1 MKFFTIVKKQLALM
15 LLLIMTLM
23 TPAVLSAA
31 ECNHTNNVNGKCS
44 CGKFVMYYTTN
55 SINLPE
61 WQGFENT
68 TVNGKLAWVFSSST
82 IGNGKLQDVKGLV
95 SVVIPEGITA
105 IGDGAFA
112 RCKDLKSVVIPGSVK
127 TIGGGAF
134 QQCDALVDLQLGY
147 GIETIV
153 GGAFAQCTS
162 LTSLN
167 IPGSVTSI
175 GVDGAFGNN
184 PTTELVLGDGV
195 QNIGYAFQGC
205 TSLVSIVIPGSV
217 TSIPDAAFSGCSN
230 LTTVEFKDGVASIG
244 NSAFQG
250 CPISEVILPGSVNY
264 IGWNAFDNY
273 TSVNVTVGT
282 DGKLPETNTKIDLL
296 LNDNSSL
303 DALMSAANN
312 DKVAS
317 VTYSRPMT
325 NAWGTICLPFD
336 VVSND
341 DIQYYQ
347 LSDVD
352 PTTGVMS
359 FSKLN
364 EVKANTPCVVQKLV
378 ADNEIE
384 LRAANVKISEKR
396 PVKALDM
403 EGWSAC
409 GTYDR
414 IVLSVIDP
422 VNEAYGKNVYY
433 ISNNKFWHAEGSL
446 IMKPF
451 RAYFEYDGVL
461 SSAASSRFSMEV
473 VEANETGL
481 DSVAEAQEEG
491 VLYDLAGNRV
501 ENMVNGQVY
510 ILNGKKVMFK

>member
-68 TVNGKLAWVFSSST
+68 TVNGKLAWVFSSNT
-82 IGNGKLQDVKGLV
+82 IGNGKLQAVDGLV
-95 SVVIPEGITA
+95 SVIIPEGITA

-112 RCKDLKSVVIPGSVK
+112 RCNDLKSVVIPGTVK
-127 TIGGGAF
+127 KIGGGAF
-134 QQCDALVDLQLGY
+134 QQCSALVDLQLGY
-147 GIETIV
+147 GIESIV

-303 DALMSAANN
+303 ESLMNAADN

-325 NAWGTICLPFD
+325 NAWGTICLPFETQSD
-336 VVSND
+336 ED
-341 DIQYYQ
+341 AKFYQ
-347 LSDVD
+347 LGGVD
-352 PTTGVMS
+352 FETGVIT
-359 FSKLN
+359 F
-364 EVKANTPCVVQKLV
+364 VAIDGVVAANTPCVIQKLSES
-378 ADNEIE
+378 NSLEI
-384 LRAANVKISEKR
+384 RAAGMPRISVDLTKN
-396 PVKALDM
+396 LGND
-403 EGWSAC
+403 WSAI
-409 GTYDR
+409 GTYEKTN
-414 IVLSVIDP
+414 IYVTEESPNL
-422 VNEAYGKNVYY
+422 YY
-433 ISNNKFWHAEGSL
+433 IASNKFKHANGMFVSN
-446 IMKPF
+446 PF
-451 RAYFEYDGVL
+451 RAYFKYDGVIS
-461 SSAASSRFSMEV
+461 SSAAASRLSIEIADEF
-473 VEANETGL
+473 ATGINNA
-481 DSVAEAQEEG
+481 SVEAQEEG

-501 ENMVNGQVY
+501 EKMINGQVY

>member
-82 IGNGKLQDVKGLV
+82 VGNGKLQDVKGLV

-303 DALMSAANN
+303 ESLMNAADN

-317 VTYSRPMT
+317 VTYTRT
-325 NAWGTICLPFD
+325 NMSSGTWGTICLPFD
-336 VVSND
+336 AQSDENVKF
-341 DIQYYQ
+341 YQ
-347 LSDVD
+347 LGEVD
-352 PTTGVMS
+352 FEKNVMTFEAIDGVV
-359 FSKLN
+359 
-364 EVKANTPCVVQKLV
+364 EANTPCVIQKLSET
-378 ADNEIE
+378 NNLEI
-384 LRAANVKISEKR
+384 RAAGMAR
-396 PVKALDM
+396 PSVDLTKNLGDN
-403 EGWSAC
+403 WSII
-409 GTYDR
+409 GTYEK
-414 IVLSVIDP
+414 S
-422 VNEAYGKNVYY
+422 NVYVTEDAPNLYY
-433 ISNNKFWHAEGSL
+433 IASNKFKHANGYFVL
-446 IMKPF
+446 NPF
-451 RAYFEYDGVL
+451 RAYFKYDGIV
-461 SSAASSRFSMEV
+461 SSAAASARFSVEV
-473 VEANETGL
+473 ADEFSTGINSA
-481 DSVAEAQEEG
+481 SVEAQEEG
-491 VLYDLAGNRV
+491 VLYDLAGKRV
-501 ENMVNGQVY
+501 EKMVNGQVY
-510 ILNGKKVMFK
+510 LLNGQKVMFK